1 MLFGLSVS
9 FMMKITAYNYNGMN
23 KERKKNTLNL
33 VFSMKVLKDLHNL
46 CRSRSGDNL

>member
-23 KERKKNTLNL
+23 KERKKTHS
-33 VFSMKVLKDLHNL
+33 FE
-46 CRSRSGDNL
+46 SGFLYESLERFTQSL